1 MKKFFTILSLLFI
14 LTNICQAN
22 EIKVTEYLDKS
33 YIGISYIDAFNDK
46 IPFVLILVNPNDI
59 FLIMK
64 MVPIA
69 EIIYKEFKNSYN
81 FCIINTKKEENEYII
96 NYFNPKKLPI
106 MYIIDPN
113 TMLYEYIPRK
123 YYNKKDLKIILTNKK
138 GGIN

>member
-1 MKKFFTILSLLFI
+1 
-14 LTNICQAN
+14 
-22 EIKVTEYLDKS
+22 
-33 YIGISYIDAFNDK
+33 
-46 IPFVLILVNPNDI
+46 
-59 FLIMK
+59 MK